1 MLGPCSVNLQ
11 SNFLLMGAAVFP
23 PCYLP
28 GGQTLVEVMKIM
40 VTSFRI
46 SHAFTATLS
55 ASNPAAG
62 HHQSTLPL
70 EAPGHSRASL
80 GQSFVG
86 SPLLSPGSW
95 CTRFCLC
102 PPRFYSPVLCKFW
115 QLSGGVNGNLLK
127 ESLCHTQICLDLG
140 LDLIESACLINYGWR
155 LMTLYRRQGSK
166 PSPRKRNAKK

>member
-1 MLGPCSVNLQ
+1 MWSDWLAFCDCGFHSVCPLMKKDKRLMEASWWERLIEGKTGSCSDMLGPCSVNLQ

-86 SPLLSPGSW
+86 SLLLSPGSW
-95 CTRFCLC
+95 CMQVLFVPSKSLSQMYPYDFRNTMMPQ
-102 PPRFYSPVLCKFW
+102 PPHV
-115 QLSGGVNGNLLK
+115 
-127 ESLCHTQICLDLG
+127 T
-140 LDLIESACLINYGWR
+140 
-155 LMTLYRRQGSK
+155 
-166 PSPRKRNAKK
+166 